1 MHARHA
7 TDSASASGPRPA
19 SMPSARPDRPLM
31 LLQCLNPDT
40 GFGFQDSRS
49 EHVTVY
55 VPQCHLGI

>member
-7 TDSASASGPRPA
+7 TDSTSANGARPT
-19 SMPSARPDRPLM
+19 SMPSAWLDKDL

-40 GFGFQDSRS
+40 GLGFHDPRP